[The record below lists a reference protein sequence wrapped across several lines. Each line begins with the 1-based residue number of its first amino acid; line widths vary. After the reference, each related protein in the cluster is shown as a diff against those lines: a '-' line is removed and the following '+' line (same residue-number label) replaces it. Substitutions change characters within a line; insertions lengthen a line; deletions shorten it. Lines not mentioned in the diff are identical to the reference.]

1 MQSMPLAAPSNTV
14 AEPTPL
20 MVNTRTRS
28 ASPTE
33 EWRYRRARCL
43 EPIRLTEA
51 EFAVLLYGTRMER
64 VENDGA
70 IRFKIGEQP
79 LEYYHVDSQ
88 TCQRRRGER
97 VLIAFS
103 WDFLDAIYVLTDQ
116 ARYIETIPL
125 KGALRWFDYARLGTE
140 IREQEIA
147 LKRAAKELEHLGGA
161 EIRQKHY
168 AGRGNV
174 ERVNDWRDGRISHV
188 LAVPQAPEI
197 SADDSQPITAPATT
211 RRAAEAPA
219 ATGGSSHQERAERE
233 ADVLLGGEQPRRF
246 DVTPSESITGAVPP
260 RASAPL
266 LADSGLVTPIGAPR
280 TAPAAESSTA
290 PLPAL
295 AEQLLAKQSAARA
308 QQAAAPQRAADAR
321 AAKHRV
327 QADLLD

>member
-1 MQSMPLAAPSNTV
+1 
-14 AEPTPL
+14 
-20 MVNTRTRS
+20 
-28 ASPTE
+28 
-33 EWRYRRARCL
+33 
-43 EPIRLTEA
+43 
-51 EFAVLLYGTRMER
+51 
-64 VENDGA
+64 
-70 IRFKIGEQP
+70 
-79 LEYYHVDSQ
+79 
-88 TCQRRRGER
+88 
-97 VLIAFS
+97 
-103 WDFLDAIYVLTDQ
+103 
-116 ARYIETIPL
+116 
-125 KGALRWFDYARLGTE
+125 LRWFDYARLGTE

-219 ATGGSSHQERAERE
+219 ATGGSSLQERAERE

-246 DVTPSESITGAVPP
+246 DTTPSESITEAVPP
-260 RASAPL
+260 RASAPTSP
-266 LADSGLVTPIGAPR
+266 DSGLGTPIGAPR